1 MEQTFDALI
10 VDPDPESRMR
20 LRQATSVCRE
30 FREIK
35 FASTLPQALE
45 QLKER
50 LQCNIIFI
58 AQTFASDESQ
68 AFVTEARHTSSG
80 QGCAYIMVL
89 NGANQTRTGVATNL
103 TSGMDGFLFQPFS
116 VDALKETTEI
126 ASRVKATAKAG
137 KQAASKEL
145 LLNSLVSSIDKL
157 ADGHLIG
164 KAMRVEKAELRCITR
179 TLIGFYGDDTAGY
192 MEAVTSVFAA
202 VPPPA
207 HPDDG
212 DFSLAARLKRR
223 RLAEQASQNLQGTAT
238 SEQRQGGYMMR
249 KR

>member
-45 QLKER
+45 QLRER
-50 LQCNIIFI
+50 VQCNIIFI

-68 AFVTEARHTSSG
+68 AFVTEARQTPYG
-80 QGCAYIMVL
+80 QSCAYIMVL
-89 NGANQTRTGVATNL
+89 NTSNQTRTGIATNL

-126 ASRVKATAKAG
+126 ASRVKSTAKAG
-137 KQAASKEL
+137 KQEASKEL
-145 LLNSLVSSIDKL
+145 LLSNLAESIDKL
-157 ADGHLIG
+157 ADGHTVG

-179 TLIGFYGDDTAGY
+179 TLLNFYGDNSAGY
-192 MEAVTSVFAA
+192 LEAITNVFTT
-202 VPPPA
+202 VPPPS

-212 DFSLAARLKRR
+212 DFSLAARIRR
-223 RLAEQASQNLQGTAT
+223 RKLAEQGEKALENDARS
-238 SEQRQGGYMMR
+238 SPQGGYMMR